1 MKEIYPFVILLSI
14 FSLGL
19 TAFFLFLARRAKA
32 YQKMQSLAFAF
43 GCGVWGVGLIAAC
56 ILDSAKV
63 FAVTLSFP
71 IGCLLVQIP
80 FFTLIRR
87 KKCTVCVKATFSDIQ
102 IHRSRRYKTY
112 SPVFSYT
119 YGGEIFKSP
128 SFIGYSKRE
137 LNRLFEKKKT
147 YDIAINP
154 LDPTDCVDKRK
165 IPAGDIFCFVAGVLF
180 LIFSIYLLTL
190 PGSAIAIKSL

>member
-19 TAFFLFLARRAKA
+19 TALFLFLARRAKA

-180 LIFSIYLLTL
+180 LIFAIYLLTL

>member
-19 TAFFLFLARRAKA
+19 TALFLFLARRTKA
-32 YQKMQSLAFAF
+32 YQKMQLLAFAF
-43 GCGVWGVGLIAAC
+43 GFGVLGVGLIAAC
-56 ILDSAKV
+56 VWDSAKV
-63 FAVTLSFP
+63 FAVTLSFS

-112 SPVFSYT
+112 NPVFSYT
-119 YGGEIFKSP
+119 YGGENLKSP

-180 LIFSIYLLTL
+180 LIFAIYILTL
-190 PGSAIAIKSL
+190 PGSAITIKS